1 MLHDS
6 ISGMS
11 NVKMIFVMD
20 ESKWLLAHTQKE
32 KFHEVQ
38 NHFISVT
45 VKVRNVPRSSKST
58 TVKIRNVP

>member
-1 MLHDS
+1 
-6 ISGMS
+6 
-11 NVKMIFVMD
+11 MIFVMD